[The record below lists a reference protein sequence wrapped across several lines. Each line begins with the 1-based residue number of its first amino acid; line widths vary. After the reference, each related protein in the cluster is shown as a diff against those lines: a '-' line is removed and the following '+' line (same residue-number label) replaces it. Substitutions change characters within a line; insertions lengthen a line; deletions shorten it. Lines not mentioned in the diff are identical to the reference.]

1 MSLFDEII
9 LLSDGGRVIYS
20 GPTENATAYFHNLGY
35 AQPESMDNADYLL
48 GVSSS
53 DRHLLYRGEGSAS
66 GGAHTTEE
74 LAELFRG
81 SQEYAKVEEG
91 LRAEWDEDWRGVLGN
106 ATAPGGGGEDEGG
119 PGHVE
124 RYSQKYKNPFWT
136 SVVLNMKR
144 SFKLWKR
151 DRTFIRAGIIKNL
164 AMGLSVGAG
173 MLAFAGQFLTRSP
186 YPHRACPISAPFS
199 SQIVFLNTNVNSS
212 FFGVLFQGNLF
223 IMLGAMTS
231 APDKV
236 DDRAIF
242 YKHADSNFYPAL
254 AYIIGQA
261 LALIPQMLIDVLL
274 FGICVYWMVGFVA
287 TAKGF
292 FIYLALF
299 FSFNFTMGQLF
310 GCLASF
316 APSRT
321 VVQAGGALILLLN
334 TLFCG
339 YIVAP
344 TVIPP
349 YYIWLYWSMPLS
361 WVYRA
366 LLLNEFTSKD
376 YQDGS
381 GDEAMEA
388 FGFLHNNEPYS
399 RDWIAYCFAYLLPFC
414 GLCMILSAVCLTKL
428 RLEGAQTGTPDMP
441 TEEEEGDTV
450 HELSQDDTPQDFVPV
465 NLSFENLSYEVKAS
479 KGSEQVTLLDNIS
492 GIFQAGRMCAL
503 MGESG
508 AGKTTL
514 LDVIS
519 MRKQSGNITGD
530 IKLNGF
536 PQEAIGFRR
545 CSGYVEQFDGKSAHP
560 PEILAAVSF

>member
-1 MSLFDEII
+1 
-9 LLSDGGRVIYS
+9 
-20 GPTENATAYFHNLGY
+20 
-35 AQPESMDNADYLL
+35 
-48 GVSSS
+48 
-53 DRHLLYRGEGSAS
+53 
-66 GGAHTTEE
+66 
-74 LAELFRG
+74 
-81 SQEYAKVEEG
+81 
-91 LRAEWDEDWRGVLGN
+91 
-106 ATAPGGGGEDEGG
+106 
-119 PGHVE
+119 
-124 RYSQKYKNPFWT
+124 
-136 SVVLNMKR
+136 
-144 SFKLWKR
+144 
-151 DRTFIRAGIIKNL
+151 
-164 AMGLSVGAG
+164 
-173 MLAFAGQFLTRSP
+173 
-186 YPHRACPISAPFS
+186 
-199 SQIVFLNTNVNSS
+199 
-212 FFGVLFQGNLF
+212 
-223 IMLGAMTS
+223 MLGAMTS

-287 TAKGF
+287 TATGF
-292 FIYLALF
+292 FTYLALF
-299 FSFNFTMGQLF
+299 FSFTFTMGQLF

-388 FGFLHNNEPYS
+388 FGFLHNNEPYG
-399 RDWIAYCFAYLLPFC
+399 REWIAYCFAYLLPFC
-414 GLCMILSAVCLTKL
+414 GLCMILSAICLTKL

-441 TEEEEGDTV
+441 TEHEEGGDRV
-450 HELSQDDTPQDFVPV
+450 HELREDDKPQNFVPV

-479 KGSEQVTLLDNIS
+479 TGSEQVTLLDNIS

-519 MRKQSGNITGD
+519 MRKQSGNITGE
-530 IKLNGF
+530 IMLNGF

-560 PEILAAVSF
+560 PEIIGNVVLILSLSSSIGRAYCSRNNKILRSAKAR